1 MEVLVPLLP
10 GYREKISSGEELD
23 YKLSKNP
30 GWNDGGKLGCKN
42 NSHKLVKMKVEE
54 VTVI

>member
-1 MEVLVPLLP
+1 MKVSVPLLP

-30 GWNDGGKLGCKN
+30 G
-42 NSHKLVKMKVEE
+42 
-54 VTVI
+54 